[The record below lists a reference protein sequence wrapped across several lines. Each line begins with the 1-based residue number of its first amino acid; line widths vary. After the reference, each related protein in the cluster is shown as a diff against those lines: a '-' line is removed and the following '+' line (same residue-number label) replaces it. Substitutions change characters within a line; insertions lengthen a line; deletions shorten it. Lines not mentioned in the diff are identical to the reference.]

1 MRNLFKTVQD
11 VHATRKEYIFIEF
24 WKAWDG
30 DIYTKV
36 LCAGPGSGR
45 LKRVLLTRKT
55 APGFEKCLGCFTRNV
70 FTRGFDG
77 EFTELNERSRVCLIF
92 NTY

>member
-1 MRNLFKTVQD
+1 MYMLQGRNIFLSNFGRHGTVTY
-11 VHATRKEYIFIEF
+11 TRKFC
-24 WKAWDG
+24 
-30 DIYTKV
+30 V
-36 LCAGPGSGR
+36 QGSGR

-77 EFTELNERSRVCLIF
+77 EFTELNERSRVCLTLSF
-92 NTY
+92 VNV